1 MEAYTWNSIFLPK
14 GTPEPIVK
22 KLADAVSKAADSPAV
37 KEKLAA
43 LGAVVVAPERRS
55 PQYLDKFVKDEIVK
69 WREPI
74 LKSGAQTN

>member
-1 MEAYTWNSIFLPK
+1 MEAYTWNAIFLPK

-22 KLADAVSKAADSPAV
+22 KLADAASQAIDTPAV

-43 LGAVVVAPERRS
+43 LGAMVVAPDRRS
-55 PQYLDKFVKDEIVK
+55 PQYLDKFVREEIAK

-74 LKSGAQTN
+74 LKSGAQN